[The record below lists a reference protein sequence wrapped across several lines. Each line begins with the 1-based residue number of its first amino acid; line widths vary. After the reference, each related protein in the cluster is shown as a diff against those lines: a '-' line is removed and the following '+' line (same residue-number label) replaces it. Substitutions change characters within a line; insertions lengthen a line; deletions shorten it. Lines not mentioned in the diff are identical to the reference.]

1 LYDEPFADSS
11 QIPTFLVSQLARRKV
26 TVSLSGDG
34 GDELFGGYNTYLW
47 GRSVQQNIGWMPRPL
62 KTALGKSLNPLAR
75 FDWNALLGGS
85 PSVLPQSLR
94 RKDLNKVLQK
104 LAGILKVNQR
114 EALYWVLCS
123 YWMDPA
129 SVVVGAK
136 EPLTPLTDPSK
147 WAEIKEFMQVMMYL
161 DTLMYLPDDILVKVD
176 RAAMGVSLESRVPLL
191 DHRVIEF
198 AWRLPLAMKVKGNT
212 GKRPLRQLLHRY
224 VPKELV
230 DRPKQG
236 FGVPIHEWLRGP
248 MRPWAE
254 ELLSESRLKN
264 EGYFFAE
271 PIRQKWSEHVSG
283 RRNWQ
288 AQMWGVLMFQ
298 SWFEQ
303 HKSLISA
310 KIDDIA
316 LSDAPVVGV
325 SSRTAGAGPVQ
336 PSI

>member
-1 LYDEPFADSS
+1 
-11 QIPTFLVSQLARRKV
+11 
-26 TVSLSGDG
+26 
-34 GDELFGGYNTYLW
+34 LFGGYNTYLW
-47 GRSVQQNIGWMPRPL
+47 GRSVQQNIGWMPQPL
-62 KTALGKSLNPLAR
+62 KSALGKSLNPLAR

-136 EPLTPLTDPSK
+136 EPLTPLTDPGK

-271 PIRQKWSEHVSG
+271 PIRQKWLEHVSG

-298 SWFEQ
+298 SWLEQ
-303 HKSLISA
+303 HKNQISA
-310 KIDDIA
+310 KIDDLA

-325 SSRTAGAGPVQ
+325 SSRTAGARPVQ

>member
-1 LYDEPFADSS
+1 
-11 QIPTFLVSQLARRKV
+11 
-26 TVSLSGDG
+26 
-34 GDELFGGYNTYLW
+34 
-47 GRSVQQNIGWMPRPL
+47 
-62 KTALGKSLNPLAR
+62 
-75 FDWNALLGGS
+75 
-85 PSVLPQSLR
+85 
-94 RKDLNKVLQK
+94 
-104 LAGILKVNQR
+104 VNQR

-147 WAEIKEFMQVMMYL
+147 WAEIREFMQVMMYL